1 MEQSIILIL
10 IISLLFSAI
19 FSGLEI
25 AFVSANKLKIE
36 LDSKQGLFSAK
47 VYSRFLKTPSYFIA
61 TMLVGNNIALVI
73 YGIVMATLL
82 EPFINQHIQ
91 SEIILLLAQTSI
103 STAIVLIVAEFLPK
117 VLFRINPNKTLSF
130 FALPVFLIY
139 YTLYPIVIIFTSIS
153 EFILIKFFKQD
164 VSVQEIVFGKLD
176 LGQYIEESTENSK
189 DKNKI
194 DHEVAIFRN
203 ALDFS
208 SLKVRECM
216 VPRID
221 ITAIEI
227 EESIE
232 EIKQK
237 FIETGF
243 SKILVYRESIDN
255 MIGYIHSF
263 ELFKKPESIKS
274 ILLPLLIIPES
285 IPASEALSLFIAQRR
300 SMALVVDEF
309 GGTSGILTI
318 EDVIEQ
324 IFGEIEDEHDT
335 EELTEQKISETEF
348 LLSARHEIKYLN
360 EKYALKLPESD
371 EYETLAGLII
381 HLYESIPSI
390 NERILTPIHEFTIK
404 KVSGNRIDLVRLK
417 FRSKA

>member
-1 MEQSIILIL
+1 MDTYLIPALFVSL
-10 IISLLFSAI
+10 IFSAI

-36 LDSKQGLFSAK
+36 LDSKQGMFSAK
-47 VYSRFLKTPSYFIA
+47 IYSRFLKTPSYFIA

-73 YGIVMATLL
+73 YGIVMAILL
-82 EPFINQHIQ
+82 EPYIGKYIH
-91 SEIILLLAQTSI
+91 SEIVLLLAQTGI
-103 STAIVLIVAEFLPK
+103 STALVLIVAEFLPK
-117 VLFRINPNKTLSF
+117 VFFRINPNKTLAF
-130 FALPVFLIY
+130 FAIPVFIIY
-139 YTLYPIVIIFTSIS
+139 YALYPIVIIFTTLS
-153 EFILIKFFKQD
+153 EFILTKFFKQD
-164 VSVQEIVFGKLD
+164 SSAQEIVFGKLD
-176 LGQYIEESTENSK
+176 LGQYIEESTENTK
-189 DKNKI
+189 DKSTI
-194 DHEVAIFRN
+194 DHEVTIFRN

-208 SLKVRECM
+208 NVKARECM

-221 ITAIEI
+221 ITAVELN
-227 EESIE
+227 ESIE
-232 EIKQK
+232 TIKQK

-243 SKILVYRESIDN
+243 SKILVYRDNVDN

-274 ILLPLLIIPES
+274 ILLPLLIVPES
-285 IPASEALSLFIAQRR
+285 MPASEALSQFIAQHR

-335 EELTEQKISETEF
+335 DELTEQKISEIEYLF
-348 LLSARHEIKYLN
+348 SARHEIKYLN
-360 EKYALKLPESD
+360 EKYQLKLPESD

-381 HLYESIPSI
+381 HLYESIPGI

-404 KVSGNRIDLVRLK
+404 KVAGNRIDLVKLK
-417 FRSKA
+417 FRAKA

>member
-1 MEQSIILIL
+1 MESFLIPAL
-10 IISLLFSAI
+10 FISLIFSAI

-36 LDSKQGLFSAK
+36 LDSKQGKLSAK
-47 VYSRFLKTPSYFIA
+47 IYSRFLKTPSYFIA

-73 YGIVMATLL
+73 YGIVMAVLL
-82 EPFINQHIQ
+82 EPFISKYVH
-91 SEIILLLAQTSI
+91 SEIVLLLAQTGI
-103 STAIVLIVAEFLPK
+103 STALVLIVAEFLPK
-117 VLFRINPNKTLSF
+117 VFFRINPNKTLAF
-130 FALPVFLIY
+130 FAIPVFIIY
-139 YTLYPIVIIFTSIS
+139 YTLYPIVIVFTTLS
-153 EFILIKFFKQD
+153 EFILTKFFKQD
-164 VSVQEIVFGKLD
+164 SSAQEIVFGKLD
-176 LGQYIEESTENSK
+176 LGQYIEESTENVK
-189 DKNKI
+189 DKNSI
-194 DHEVAIFRN
+194 DHEVTIFRN

-208 SLKVRECM
+208 NIKARECM

-221 ITAIEI
+221 ITAVEVN
-227 EESIE
+227 ESIE
-232 EIKQK
+232 TVKQK

-243 SKILVYRESIDN
+243 SKILVYRDNVDN
-255 MIGYIHSF
+255 MIGYVHSF

-274 ILLPLLIIPES
+274 ILLPLLIVPES
-285 IPASEALSLFIAQRR
+285 MPANEALSQFIAQHR

-335 EELTEQKISETEF
+335 DELTEQKISETEYLF
-348 LLSARHEIKYLN
+348 SARHEIKYLN
-360 EKYALKLPESD
+360 EKYHLKLPESD

-381 HLYESIPSI
+381 HLYESIPGI

-404 KVSGNRIDLVRLK
+404 KVAGNRIDLVKLK
-417 FRSKA
+417 FRAKA